1 MQNVYDDTDEILDKN
16 FEETAVNILEN
27 LQAGVE
33 EYNSNP
39 DIPIKVQVPFCETNT
54 GKNLKYFLG
63 LLVAIVT
70 ILSLSGYNIRQEF
83 IEPLITQIET
93 ITDTE
98 EAKQ

>member
-1 MQNVYDDTDEILDKN
+1 MQDVYDDTDEILDTN

-33 EYNSNP
+33 EYNLNP

-54 GKNLKYFLG
+54 GKNLKYFLE
-63 LLVAIVT
+63 LLAAIVT

-83 IEPLITQIET
+83 IEPLITPIET